1 VKAIYCFHPVFYS
14 FSGEENMQASNRPII
29 GCTTYHKVA
38 AQANPI
44 DIYGLMPSYIEAV
57 KAAGGIP
64 LLIPLGLSDEDLQ
77 TVFERIDG
85 VLLPGGGDI
94 EPEYYNGRAHIKM
107 WGIDGERDR
116 TEFFM
121 VRTAVEQQ
129 KPILAICRG
138 IQVLNV
144 ALGGTLWEDI
154 PTLVPHAI
162 VHDNLPGQPRSHL
175 SHTVDIQPGSLLARQ
190 LNQTTTWVNSLHH
203 QAVRD
208 LAPGLVATACSP
220 DGLIEAAEAPNHPYA
235 LGVQWHPENLIHDDP
250 NMLSLFKGLVEA
262 AV

>member
-1 VKAIYCFHPVFYS
+1 LTNAFQGLEVA
-14 FSGEENMQASNRPII
+14 EENMAGSKRPII
-29 GCTTYHKVA
+29 GCTTYHKVV

-44 DIYGLMPSYIEAV
+44 EIYGLMPSYIEAV

-77 TVFERIDG
+77 TIFDRIDG

-94 EPEYYNGRAHIKM
+94 EPSYYNGQAHIKM
-107 WGIDGERDR
+107 WGIDEERDR

-121 VRTAVEQQ
+121 VRTAVQQQ
-129 KPILAICRG
+129 KPLLAICRG
-138 IQVLNV
+138 IQVFNV

-154 PTLVPHAI
+154 PSLIPEAI
-162 VHDNLPGQPRSHL
+162 THDNLPGQPRNFL
-175 SHTVDIQPGSLLARQ
+175 SHTVEVQPGSRLARQ
-190 LNQTTTWVNSLHH
+190 LNLSSTWVNSLHH

-208 LAPGLVATACSP
+208 LAPGLVATACAP
-220 DGLIEAAEAPNHPYA
+220 DGLIEAAEVPDHPYA
-235 LGVQWHPENLIHDDP
+235 IGVQWHPENLIHDDP
-250 NMLSLFKGLVEA
+250 NMLSLFRGLVEA